1 MGPGGEIG
9 RRVPFRTVWEQSL
22 GGPSPLLGTNTETLL
37 TMDQLVYRKP
47 EDIKPYSLHIEVI
60 ADYGG
65 RHSPDPAFSEVRN
78 HFLRFDTAGKLGWIT
93 ETAVA
98 GFSTIET
105 GFWIAQIG
113 LHSEHSNLVIFSNTA
128 PRGKIAWTGEH
139 TQPFVCGILDN
150 GIPIFAVAAGYNLSF
165 IKGRLKG
172 LWEVL
177 VPNTGT
183 QFRSR
188 DQYPEVTMAILNGDS
203 SKIGKSIELSAI
215 PDVPIS
221 RVASIDGY
229 GNIKTTIRTS
239 EVSQELR
246 QSPRVKIS
254 IRGKTH
260 EAINTLLGQPAKE
273 GELKIGKGSSGGKN
287 DPFIEIVHLMGSAR
301 KDFDLDAPRDDLEPI
316 ILQSG

>member
-1 MGPGGEIG
+1 MNH
-9 RRVPFRTVWEQSL
+9 WE
-22 GGPSPLLGTNTETLL
+22 
-37 TMDQLVYRKP
+37 YKKP
-47 EDIKPYSLHIEVI
+47 EEIKPFSLHIEVI

-78 HFLRFDTAGKLGWIT
+78 HFLRFDTGGKLGWIT

-113 LHSEHSNLVIFSNTA
+113 LHSEHPNLVIFSNTA

-139 TQPFVCGILDN
+139 TQPFVCGLLDN
-150 GIPIFAVAAGYNLSF
+150 GIPLFTVNAGFNLSF
-165 IKGRLKG
+165 VKDRLQG

-188 DQYPEVTMAILNGDS
+188 DQYPEATMAILNGDTNR
-203 SKIGKSIELSAI
+203 IGKAIDLSTI
-215 PDVPIS
+215 PSVPGN

-229 GNIKTTIRTS
+229 GNVKTTIRA
-239 EVSQELR
+239 SQVTDQLHQASRLR
-246 QSPRVKIS
+246 VTIN
-254 IRGKTH
+254 GKTH
-260 EAINTLLGQPAKE
+260 DAVNELSGQSAKD
-273 GELKIGKGSSGGKN
+273 GELKIGVGSSGGKN
-287 DPFIEIVHLMGSAR
+287 DPFIEIVRIMGSAR
-301 KDFDLDAPRDDLEPI
+301 KDFDLDAPRDDLDPI
-316 ILQSG
+316 ILEAI